1 MNLGFIFIYS
11 VALAIVSGL
20 ISLFLF
26 NLLFEKH
33 YFWLVRLLLIIL
45 LGPIFLLSSIVFL
58 ITFAITAFIILFGIA
73 ILVADIAGFIYSFV
87 I

>member
-1 MNLGFIFIYS
+1 MNLVFIFIYS

-26 NLLFEKH
+26 NLLFEKD
-33 YFWLVRLLLIIL
+33 YFLLVRMLLIIL
-45 LGPIFLLSSIVFL
+45 LGPIFLLSTIVFL
-58 ITFAITAFIILFGIA
+58 ITIAVSVSMIASAIIILLLKIG
-73 ILVADIAGFIYSFV
+73 GFIYSFV